1 MILCSVR
8 LQQDPESPKPA
19 PFPSLE
25 PSSGPVVSPGKQQL
39 LGQLFQKESNN
50 QLLGQLFQKESNNC
64 WASCFTRKATIT
76 GPVVLPGKQLLRQ
89 KAALQSC

>member
-19 PFPSLE
+19 PSPSLE

-39 LGQLFQKESNN
+39 LCQLFQKE
-50 QLLGQLFQKESNNC
+50 GNNC
-64 WASCFTRKATIT
+64 
-76 GPVVLPGKQLLRQ
+76 
-89 KAALQSC
+89 